1 MSKITPVLGPPSLI
15 RQRNPSFK
23 TTLQPSKSHL
33 NRGVWMNECMIIYN
47 AHKNFHAR
55 ICMFTAQGLGR
66 KEFIVSTFMSAT
78 VRSTI
83 STHTHTCN
91 HMHTHTRTHT
101 CTHMLT
107 QRKDKWEGGLQVQWK
122 RCVLTVDWKEW
133 IVCLP
138 DVPGQR
144 IPLWKSHIY
153 IWRLAG

>member
-1 MSKITPVLGPPSLI
+1 
-15 RQRNPSFK
+15 
-23 TTLQPSKSHL
+23 
-33 NRGVWMNECMIIYN
+33 MNECMIIYN

-101 CTHMLT
+101 CSHRGRTS
-107 QRKDKWEGGLQVQWK
+107 G
-122 RCVLTVDWKEW
+122 KEDYKYNERG
-133 IVCLP
+133 V
-138 DVPGQR
+138 
-144 IPLWKSHIY
+144 S
-153 IWRLAG
+153 